1 MIELLNINGTAV
13 SDIDYVEYLGTDFGD
28 TEITNY
34 NAWGKNSIAPRFVPI
49 RRAQF
54 QTAEVRFLIRGVPT
68 QVQFEETIT
77 KLVMMLRS
85 TSVPELNY
93 NGFSFV
99 GHCTDVKVNR
109 IIKSQIAEV
118 FLTVE
123 GFKCVIETI
132 TNPERAI
139 PHIYF
144 EEVII
149 ESPIKINF
157 TVPSGFT
164 PRTVTIEGE
173 TVDFGGLEAGNY
185 SWNGLTHTLDKEGN
199 ATSSSGMSALVFPY
213 ARVGGTS
220 IRIANGFPSSGLSIT
235 CYRRLL

>member
-1 MIELLNINGTAV
+1 M
-13 SDIDYVEYLGTDFGD
+13 
-28 TEITNY
+28 
-34 NAWGKNSIAPRFVPI
+34 
-49 RRAQF
+49 
-54 QTAEVRFLIRGVPT
+54 
-68 QVQFEETIT
+68 QFEETIT

-132 TNPERAI
+132 TNPERGEE
-139 PHIYF
+139 HTYF
-144 EEVII
+144 EDVLI

-157 TVPSGFT
+157 ALGSGTRTITV
-164 PRTVTIEGE
+164 EGD
-173 TVDFGGLEAGNY
+173 TVDFSGAPWGNY
-185 SWNGLTHTLDKEGN
+185 SWNGLTHTLDRNGT
-199 ATSSSGMSALVFPY
+199 ATSSTALSALVFPH

-220 IRIANGFPSSGLSIT
+220 ITIATGLTSVSIT

>member
-1 MIELLNINGTAV
+1 MIELLNINGTAI

-132 TNPERAI
+132 TNPERGGE
-139 PHIYF
+139 HTYF
-144 EEVII
+144 EDVLI

-157 TVPSGFT
+157 ALGSGIS
-164 PRTVTIEGE
+164 PRTITIEGDA
-173 TVDFGGLEAGNY
+173 VDFSGASWGNY
-185 SWNGLTHTLDKEGN
+185 SWNGLTHTLDKNGT
-199 ATSSSGMSALVFPY
+199 ATTSSAMSVLVFPH

-220 IRIANGFPSSGLSIT
+220 ITIATGFSSVSIT

>member
-1 MIELLNINGTAV
+1 MIELLNINGTAI
-13 SDIDYVEYLGTDFGD
+13 SDIDFVEYLGTDFGD

-132 TNPERAI
+132 TNPSAAETV
-139 PHIYF
+139 YF
-144 EEVII
+144 ENVVI
-149 ESPIKINF
+149 ESPIVIDFIGNG
-157 TVPSGFT
+157 TI
-164 PRTVTIEGE
+164 TIEDE
-173 TVDFGGLEAGNY
+173 AVVFSGGGVGAY
-185 SWNGLTHTLDKEGN
+185 SWNGLTHTLDRTVSGVKRPT
-199 ATSSSGMSALVFPY
+199 TSAGMSVLVFPY
-213 ARVGGTS
+213 ARVGGTRIMLSGKFVSS
-220 IRIANGFPSSGLSIT
+220 IK